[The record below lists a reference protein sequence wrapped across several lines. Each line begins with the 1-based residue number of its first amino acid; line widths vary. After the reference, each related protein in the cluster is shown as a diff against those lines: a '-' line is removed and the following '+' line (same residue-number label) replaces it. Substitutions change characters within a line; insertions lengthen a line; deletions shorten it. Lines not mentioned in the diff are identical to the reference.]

1 MSDNLPVL
9 NDIITKQEQTD
20 NLSNQKN
27 QENEANIQQI
37 ENDKDKEISTQLET
51 VNQNH
56 EKDSISGNN
65 NNVKDDI
72 SIHIDSYNK
81 DDNLLDNINNLE
93 IPNNI
98 IINTEANINPENKVN
113 INNNDKIVELST
125 SNNNEKSIA
134 QDKNNKLNNNN
145 FEGNNKE
152 GNQNNNNDEKNK
164 AEIKTSNK
172 IKIKK
177 KNKNININTNQLNN
191 LGGNNNNVSESVYLQ
206 YNTLYQNKE
215 FLNKNKN
222 MTKKPPGRN
231 KNHIRHKNK
240 FNSIDT
246 KRSQND
252 EKFSSIYQRFIE
264 DQKKKKEK
272 IIQMQKSQ
280 EEHEKELCSYKPK
293 LNKKSQEIIS
303 KNKDDFYTRQKKML
317 EDKKK
322 KEEQLREKLKK
333 EKQDEINKNNILLTH
348 SSSTKDGNKKNRKKS
363 TDDRI
368 KNLYEWDTK
377 RKEKLNDKIKN
388 KEKSIKS
395 NMKKKPK
402 IDKYSYKITVN
413 RKPDEIFKRLYLD
426 DVIKRKERK
435 ELLQQIYTPSFRPN
449 ITDKKTRKKSQ
460 RKYSMNSS
468 HLIENGSS
476 KYLNTVMSSKTI
488 FVKESE
494 TDENEFDD
502 DIIKSEYFYNY
513 EDKEI
518 NNIFRTHVFS
528 KIGNHK
534 KRYNASM
541 DLEIKRESKDEDEDN
556 NEDNDENNDEN
567 NDEDKDENN
576 DEDNENDNH
585 KKIVYKKEKKVN
597 FNKNG
602 STGAM
607 KRNNKSRIKIKKKYG
622 YLLTESKNRNR
633 SGYL

>member
-1 MSDNLPVL
+1 MGI
-9 NDIITKQEQTD
+9 DIITKQDQIE
-20 NLSNQKN
+20 NLPNHKD
-27 QENEANIQQI
+27 QENEL
-37 ENDKDKEISTQLET
+37 NDQKSEQNKITQSDT
-51 VNQNH
+51 DNQNQQK
-56 EKDSISGNN
+56 ENLNENKNSINN
-65 NNVKDDI
+65 FLKDDI
-72 SIHIDSYNK
+72 SIHVDTYNK
-81 DDNLLDNINNLE
+81 DDNLLDNISNLE

-98 IINTEANINPENKVN
+98 IITETNINTENKD
-113 INNNDKIVELST
+113 NNNMPLNIESLT
-125 SNNNEKSIA
+125 SNNNINQQVKDE
-134 QDKNNKLNNNN
+134 NNKLNDNLKV
-145 FEGNNKE
+145 NNKE
-152 GNQNNNNDEKNK
+152 NNENNNNEKNTT
-164 AEIKTSNK
+164 EIKTIKK

-177 KNKNININTNQLNN
+177 KKPTSTYKQNKNININTNHLNN
-191 LGGNNNNVSESVYLQ
+191 FRGNNNNVSESVYLQ
-206 YNTLYQNKE
+206 YNTLFQNKE

-222 MTKKPPGRN
+222 IIKKPTERN
-231 KNHIRHKNK
+231 KKHMKYKNK
-240 FNSIDT
+240 CNSIDT

-252 EKFSSIYQRFIE
+252 EKFTSVYQRFIE

-272 IIQMQKSQ
+272 IVQMQKSQ

-333 EKQDEINKNNILLTH
+333 EKQDEINKNNILLIH
-348 SSSTKDGNKKNRKKS
+348 CSSPKDKNKKNRKKS

-395 NMKKKPK
+395 NMKNKPK

-449 ITDKKTRKKSQ
+449 ITEKKTRKKRQ
-460 RKYSMNSS
+460 RLYSMNSS
-468 HLIENGSS
+468 HLNGNGSS
-476 KYLNTVMSSKTI
+476 KNLNSVMSSKTN
-488 FVKESE
+488 FMKESE
-494 TDENEFDD
+494 SEENEFDD
-502 DIIKSEYFYNY
+502 DIIKNEYLYNY
-513 EDKEI
+513 DDKEM
-518 NNIFRTHVFS
+518 NNIIRTHVFS
-528 KIGNHK
+528 KISNNK
-534 KRYNASM
+534 KSYNTSM
-541 DLEIKRESKDEDEDN
+541 NLETRKENEDDDEDDGEDDGEDNDEDN
-556 NEDNDENNDEN
+556 YKNNEEDNDEN
-567 NDEDKDENN
+567 
-576 DEDNENDNH
+576 DNL
-585 KKIVYKKEKKVN
+585 KKIVYNKGKKVN

-602 STGAM
+602 STGVLV
-607 KRNNKSRIKIKKKYG
+607 RNNNNNKIKIKKKYG